1 MDWSNL
7 QIPNVMRIDYVRV
20 YQNDDGTVGCDPDDH
35 PTAKY
40 IAKHSNAYN
49 NPNLTT
55 WAQAGESGV
64 QRHLRG
70 AGGLC

>member
-1 MDWSNL
+1 
-7 QIPNVMRIDYVRV
+7 MRIDYVRV

-64 QRHLRG
+64 QRRLRG